1 MRVKSKPNKK
11 SYLGSRKEVNY
22 IKPVIIILVI
32 IILIA
37 ALYVGMRVVSI
48 KNSDEFSMD
57 ELAIYYI
64 VSKNTTNDSSMNG
77 NNQVFNKLVII
88 NGEKKVAHVINI
100 PPQLFIFSKNI
111 DAMNSNP
118 RDFAVIFGETLGIKA
133 NYIYSIVLKR
143 EYLKKTGIKN
153 ADELIKNFGKRGL
166 RLTDYFKLRSQV
178 ESLRPESVITE
189 ASLAKLYAGLGKFNI
204 TQHEVQTL
212 TKFPLKITVG
222 GKTFVRI
229 YADEEKFKE
238 LKNELEK

>member
-57 ELAIYYI
+57 KLAIYYI
-64 VSKNTTNDSSMNG
+64 VSENTTNDSSMNG

-229 YADEEKFKE
+229 YADEEKFNE